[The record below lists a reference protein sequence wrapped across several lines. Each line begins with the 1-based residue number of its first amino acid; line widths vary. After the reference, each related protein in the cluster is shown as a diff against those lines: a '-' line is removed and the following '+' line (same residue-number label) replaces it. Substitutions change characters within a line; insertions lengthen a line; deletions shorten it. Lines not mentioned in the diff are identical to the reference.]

1 MFQSKV
7 GYRLLQSSV
16 IIESEHPEQPVLE
29 TLIGLVFGR
38 VPDELEDLNG
48 NILGHSLNATIK
60 LGLTFNYSLELELR
74 LWLNNLHLDVV
85 RPEWGQLHPDSF
97 EEVSSGERG
106 GNSLE
111 DDWIS
116 RHTNS

>member
-1 MFQSKV
+1 M
-7 GYRLLQSSV
+7 
-16 IIESEHPEQPVLE
+16 
-29 TLIGLVFGR
+29 LIGIFGRR
-38 VPDELEDLNG
+38 VPDEIENFYGDLLRQRLDA
-48 NILGHSLNATIK
+48 IIK
-60 LGLTFNYSLELELR
+60 LGLTNNYSLESELR
-74 LWLNNLHLDVV
+74 FSLNKPCLDVV